1 MKVYFY
7 RNKLNSNFFFYDDF
21 IGKKK
26 IIFNHKAKLNKELK
40 NLKLSKKYKNLLNK
54 KIQAKLNNYN
64 KVNYSSRFWKILLNR
79 WTKFY
84 VDKIIYKFFYL
95 NWLIKDKKINNFYVK
110 FNKKKKIPNSLWEF
124 YQILTD
130 EENDN
135 YLTYKILSYIKK
147 NNSKIKINIAKT
159 NKYFEFDKVTFKF
172 KNLFYEIFNLVSC
185 FFLKQNNP
193 VIVSSYMPF
202 KYEELL
208 KNLVG
213 KNFFWKTFFDNKNNE
228 LLKLLN
234 KKRPTKRIKFFNT
247 NNKKNLEKIIF
258 DLAHEYLPSC
268 YLENFNVSRDFV
280 MSNMIVKEPKYIF
293 TSIKFLFN
301 EFFKF
306 FTVESLKNSKT
317 KYYIGQ
323 HGAKYG
329 CIKEQFNTIEEE
341 TSDKFVTWGWKYNPK
356 HLSVEF

>member
-1 MKVYFY
+1 M
-7 RNKLNSNFFFYDDF
+7 
-21 IGKKK
+21 
-26 IIFNHKAKLNKELK
+26 
-40 NLKLSKKYKNLLNK
+40 NK
-54 KIQAKLNNYN
+54 KIQTKLNNYN

-185 FFLKQNNP
+185 FF
-193 VIVSSYMPF
+193 
-202 KYEELL
+202 
-208 KNLVG
+208 
-213 KNFFWKTFFDNKNNE
+213 
-228 LLKLLN
+228 
-234 KKRPTKRIKFFNT
+234 
-247 NNKKNLEKIIF
+247 
-258 DLAHEYLPSC
+258 
-268 YLENFNVSRDFV
+268 
-280 MSNMIVKEPKYIF
+280 
-293 TSIKFLFN
+293 
-301 EFFKF
+301 
-306 FTVESLKNSKT
+306 
-317 KYYIGQ
+317 
-323 HGAKYG
+323 
-329 CIKEQFNTIEEE
+329 
-341 TSDKFVTWGWKYNPK
+341 
-356 HLSVEF
+356 